1 MKLPD
6 GNVLISF
13 SGGRTSGYMLH
24 RILEANGDLPD
35 RVKVLFA
42 NTGREM
48 SGTLDFVHNVEKNWG
63 VDITWLEYSRAP
75 SNRYQNGKAHFETVS
90 WTPQRERESRLTS
103 TYRSTCYQ
111 MYSVDPALKS

>member
-24 RILEANGDLPD
+24 RILKANGDLPD

-48 SGTLDFVHNVEKNWG
+48 PDTGLCAQH
-63 VDITWLEYSRAP
+63 
-75 SNRYQNGKAHFETVS
+75 
-90 WTPQRERESRLTS
+90 REELGRRH
-103 TYRSTCYQ
+103 Y
-111 MYSVDPALKS
+111 VA

>member
-35 RVKVLFA
+35 RVRVLLP
-42 NTGREM
+42 
-48 SGTLDFVHNVEKNWG
+48 TLVVRCQGH
-63 VDITWLEYSRAP
+63 
-75 SNRYQNGKAHFETVS
+75 
-90 WTPQRERESRLTS
+90 WTLYT
-103 TYRSTCYQ
+103 T
-111 MYSVDPALKS
+111 

>member
-42 NTGREM
+42 NTGR
-48 SGTLDFVHNVEKNWG
+48 
-63 VDITWLEYSRAP
+63 
-75 SNRYQNGKAHFETVS
+75 
-90 WTPQRERESRLTS
+90 
-103 TYRSTCYQ
+103 
-111 MYSVDPALKS
+111 